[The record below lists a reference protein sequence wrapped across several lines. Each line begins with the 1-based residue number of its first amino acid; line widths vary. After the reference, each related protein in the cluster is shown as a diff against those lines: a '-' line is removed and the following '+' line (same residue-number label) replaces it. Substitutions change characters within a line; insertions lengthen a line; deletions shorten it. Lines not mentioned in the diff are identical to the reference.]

1 MVAPTPSRAALPGV
15 VVLAMAC
22 ALPASAQ
29 SWELELHVG
38 GLAASRPTEGT
49 ERLPPPGVPFITRPG
64 GPSRRESSW
73 YFGDGVSLF
82 NEVNARLGG
91 NGRIIALDPVLLS
104 GLERPGGGDVGL
116 RLGRRLN
123 PRLGVELSLD
133 YALASAQMTRA
144 SLDGIEATRASF
156 ITAWNGLIA
165 TGPFT
170 SPSVT
175 STADVR
181 EKGPHQLLVTGA
193 LNFNLKTQGKL
204 VPYLTVGGGLV
215 RHTGDTPGAT
225 LTGNYRFRIAGLIPI
240 DETDNVSVR
249 YTSEGSWVGLFG
261 AGFKYQLSARF
272 GLRADIREHLGSRK
286 TVTLVDARPVVAV
299 LTPADSIASLTI
311 PGIQFANNPSTG
323 QLSSLS
329 GGPVDGFVTF
339 TGTGRESHLTFVGS
353 VFLRF

>member
-1 MVAPTPSRAALPGV
+1 MVTPKPSRAALPAA
-15 VVLAMAC
+15 VVLALAC
-22 ALPASAQ
+22 ALPVRAQ
-29 SWELELHVG
+29 SWELEVHLG
-38 GLAASRPTEGT
+38 GLAASRPTDGT
-49 ERLPPPGVPFITRPG
+49 VRLPPPGAPFVTRPG

-91 NGRIIALDPVLLS
+91 NGRITALDPVLLS
-104 GLERPGGGDVGL
+104 GLERPGGGDVGF

-123 PRLGVELSLD
+123 PRFGLELSLD
-133 YALASAQMTRA
+133 YGLARMQMTRA
-144 SLDGIEATRASF
+144 GIDGIEASRASF
-156 ITAWNGLIA
+156 ITAWNGLLL

-170 SPSVT
+170 SASVT
-175 STADVR
+175 STADIR
-181 EKGPHQLLVTGA
+181 EKGPHPLLVTGA
-193 LNFNLKTQGKL
+193 LNVNLKTQGKL
-204 VPYLTVGGGLV
+204 VPYLTVGGGIV
-215 RHTGDTPGAT
+215 RHPGDAPGAT

-249 YTSEGSWVGLFG
+249 YTNEGSWVGLFG
-261 AGFKYQLSARF
+261 VGFKYQLSARW
-272 GLRADIREHLGSRK
+272 GLRADVREHLGRHK

-329 GGPVDGFVTF
+329 GTPLDGFTTF
-339 TGTGRESHLTFVGS
+339 TGSGRESHLTFVGG